1 MKNTF
6 VVIMAGGVGSRFW
19 PYSTTEKPKQF
30 LDILGMGKS
39 LIRMTFE
46 RFAKDVPHEN
56 IFVLTNA
63 NYADMVQEQLP
74 ELSRSQILCEPMMK
88 NTAPCVLYAALKIH
102 QLNPQAKLVVV
113 PSDQLILQNE
123 RFIETVQTALHET
136 ESDQLVTI
144 GIQPTRPD
152 TGYGYI
158 EFDNAENTGNVKS
171 VKQFR
176 EKPNATLAAEFLAS
190 GNFVWNAGI
199 FIWKT
204 ETLLRAFQNLKP
216 ELHDIFAAELTQY
229 NSDTE
234 QAYIDACFAA
244 CESISIDY
252 AILEKAKNVRV
263 VQATFDWSDLGTWGS
278 VYTHLPKDTAQN
290 GLIGKIYA
298 ENTSNCVIRIS
309 EDKEAIVVGLDDF
322 IVIEANN
329 RLLIAPKKEEQSIKE
344 WVAKLK

>member
-1 MKNTF
+1 MNNTY

-19 PYSTTEKPKQF
+19 PFSTTEKPKQF
-30 LDILGMGKS
+30 LDILGLGKS

-46 RFAKDVPHEN
+46 RFAKSIAHEN
-56 IFVLTNA
+56 IFVLTNS

-74 ELSRSQILCEPMMK
+74 ELGKSQILCEPMMK

-113 PSDQLILQNE
+113 PSDQLILQNDL
-123 RFIETVQTALHET
+123 FIQTIETALEET
-136 ESDQLVTI
+136 DNDQLLTI
-144 GIQPTRPD
+144 GIRPTRPD

-158 EFDNAENTGNVKS
+158 EFDKAENMGDVKT

-176 EKPNATLAAEFLAS
+176 EKPNAELAAEFLAS

-204 ETLLRAFQNLKP
+204 ETLLQAFQSFKP
-216 ELHDIFAAELTQY
+216 ELYNLFASEVRFY
-229 NSDTE
+229 NSNEE
-234 QAYIDACFAA
+234 QNYVNTCFAA

-252 AILEKAKNVRV
+252 AILEKAQNVRV

-278 VYTHLPKDTAQN
+278 VYTHLPKDAAQN
-290 GLIGKIYA
+290 GRIGKIYT
-298 ENTSNCVIRIS
+298 ENTSNSVIRIS
-309 EDKEAIVVGLDDF
+309 DYKEAIVVGLDDY

-344 WVAKLK
+344 WVSKLK